1 MRFKGTIA
9 LVSCALMLGTGLP
22 MPAQAALVSSAQL
35 LQGESTARDKIGAF
49 LARAEVQRQLVARG
63 VEPAEVKARVAALSD
78 DQAQDLAARIDQL
91 PAGGDAG
98 VGDVLGVLL
107 LIFVI
112 LLITDIL
119 GLTKV
124 FPFTRPIHR

>member
-1 MRFKGTIA
+1 MSRRRAPGSAAFW
-9 LVSCALMLGTGLP
+9 LVDAAD
-22 MPAQAALVSSAQL
+22 AQ
-35 LQGESTARDKIGAF
+35 
-49 LARAEVQRQLVARG
+49 
-63 VEPAEVKARVAALSD
+63 ARVAALSD
-78 DQAQDLAARIDQL
+78 EQAQQLAARIDQL
-91 PAGGDAG
+91 PAGGDG
-98 VGDVLGVLL
+98 VGDVLGFLL

>member
-1 MRFKGTIA
+1 MRTKGTIA
-9 LVSCALMLGTGLP
+9 IVSCALMLGTGLP
-22 MPAQAALVSSAQL
+22 MSAHAALVRSEQL
-35 LQGESTARDKIGAF
+35 LQSESTARDKISSF

-63 VEPAEVKARVAALSD
+63 VDPGEVQARVAALSD
-78 DQAQDLAARIDQL
+78 DQARDLAARIDQL
-91 PAGGDAG
+91 PAGGDG